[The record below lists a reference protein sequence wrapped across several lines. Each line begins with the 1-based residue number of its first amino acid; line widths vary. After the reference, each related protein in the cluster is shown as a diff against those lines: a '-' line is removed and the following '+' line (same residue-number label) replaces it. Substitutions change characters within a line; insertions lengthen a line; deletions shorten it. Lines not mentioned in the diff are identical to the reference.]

1 MTNWTIG
8 KKLSL
13 GVGAMF
19 ALALLMGGGGMLATR
34 SLSNDLDQIAHVDA
48 AGSAEAA
55 RIQYLVAELSVLVR
69 QTVIAAARN
78 QGEET
83 TAKIAETGKAYE
95 ALGKARQTLEN
106 LSKDEEVRRLSASI
120 EQSMSAW
127 HTRAKEAQGFAQAFS
142 TGEAIEA
149 IAASKAHSDQA
160 AEAAQSIVALATA
173 KMDANAKSAAAR
185 YAFTRNALILLA
197 IATIVIGSLVL
208 YAVRSTVASLV
219 AVAAR
224 LRRRSNNVQ
233 AASEQMAGSSQSLS
247 RGATTQ
253 AASLEETSASIEE
266 MSSMTQQNAT
276 SSKDAAALMAQVDHK
291 VADSNTALQ
300 EMLTGMAGIR
310 ESSERV
316 AKIIK
321 TIDEIA
327 FQTNILALN
336 AAVEAAR
343 AGDAGMG
350 FAVVAEEVR
359 NLAQRSGAAARDTA
373 ALIEESLNKARSG
386 NAKAELVASAIGAI
400 TATVSQA
407 KTLVEDVSTASRQQ
421 AEGISQV
428 SQAVAQMERGTQQTA
443 ATAEQSA
450 ATSEELKTEAVK
462 TMEIVQQLEVMVGTD
477 ADAAGAP
484 AAAPAARQPAKTVAM
499 VPAPA
504 KAARP
509 TLVLSRDAAPAQ
521 GEVVDGTFGSFQ
533 AGAPR

>member
-1 MTNWTIG
+1 MTTWTIG

-13 GVGAMF
+13 GVGATF

-34 SLSNDLDQIAHVDA
+34 SLSQDLDQISHVDA
-48 AGSAEAA
+48 AGTAEAS

-78 QGEET
+78 QGEEV

-95 ALGKARQTLEN
+95 ALGKSRQTLEG
-106 LSKDEEVRRLSASI
+106 LSSDGEVRQLSASI
-120 EQSMSAW
+120 DKSMSAW
-127 HTRAKEAQGFAQAFS
+127 LTKAKEAQGFAQAFS

-149 IAASKAHSDQA
+149 IDASKAHSDEA
-160 AEAAQSIVALATA
+160 AKAAQSIVSFWMAR
-173 KMDANAKSAAAR
+173 MDANAKSAASR
-185 YAFTRNALILLA
+185 YAFTRNALIALA
-197 IATIVIGSLVL
+197 LATIVIGGLVL
-208 YAVRSTVASLV
+208 YSVRTTVASLV

-224 LRRRSNNVQ
+224 LRRRSDHVQ
-233 AASEQMAGSSQSLS
+233 AASEQMAGSAQSLS
-247 RGATTQ
+247 KGATTQ

-276 SSKDAAALMAQVDHK
+276 NSKDAAALMAQVDQK
-291 VADSNTALQ
+291 VTDSNAALG
-300 EMLTGMAGIR
+300 EMLTGMAAIK

-350 FAVVAEEVR
+350 FAVVAGEVR

-373 ALIEESLNKARSG
+373 ALIEESLGKARSG
-386 NAKAELVASAIGAI
+386 NAKAEVVAAAIGAI
-400 TATVSQA
+400 TATVSKA

-443 ATAEQSA
+443 ATAEESA
-450 ATSEELKTEAVK
+450 ATSEELKTEAAK
-462 TMEIVQQLEVMVGTD
+462 TMEIVQQLEAMVGTD
-477 ADAAGAP
+477 DSPVAVTAQAAH
-484 AAAPAARQPAKTVAM
+484 AAAPVAAPVAATP
-499 VPAPA
+499 VKAP
-504 KAARP
+504 RP
-509 TLVLSRDAAPAQ
+509 TLVHARAEA
-521 GEVVDGTFGSFQ
+521 EVADGTFGSF
-533 AGAPR
+533 

>member
-13 GVGAMF
+13 GVGATF
-19 ALALLMGGGGMLATR
+19 ALALLMGGGGMFATR
-34 SLSNDLDQIAHVDA
+34 SLSQDLDQISYVDA
-48 AGSAEAA
+48 AGSAEAS

-78 QGEET
+78 QGEEV

-95 ALGKARQTLEN
+95 ALGKARQTIEGLSTDDEVKR
-106 LSKDEEVRRLSASI
+106 LSKSI
-120 EQSMSAW
+120 EQSMAAW
-127 HTRAKEAQGFAQAFS
+127 HTKAKEAQGFAQAFS

-149 IAASKAHSDQA
+149 IDASKTHSDQA
-160 AEAAQSIVALATA
+160 AKAAQAIVTRWTTA
-173 KMDANAKSAAAR
+173 MDEHAKSAAES
-185 YAFTRNALILLA
+185 YAFTRNAMIALA
-197 IATIVIGSLVL
+197 LATIVIGGLVL
-208 YAVRSTVASLV
+208 YSVRSTVASLV

-224 LRRRSNNVQ
+224 LRRRSDHVQ
-233 AASEQMAGSSQSLS
+233 AASEQMAGGAQSLS

-276 SSKDAAALMAQVDHK
+276 SSTDAAALMVQVDQK
-291 VADSNTALQ
+291 VSDSNAALQ
-300 EMLTGMAGIR
+300 EMLAGMAAIR

-343 AGDAGMG
+343 AGAAGMG

-373 ALIEESLNKARSG
+373 ALIEESLGKARSG

-421 AEGISQV
+421 AEGIAQV

-443 ATAEQSA
+443 ATAEEAA
-450 ATSEELKTEAVK
+450 ATSEELKTEAAK
-462 TMEIVQQLEVMVGTD
+462 TMEIVQQLEAMVGTD
-477 ADAAGAP
+477 AASAA
-484 AAAPAARQPAKTVAM
+484 AAAPPSTPTVTKTASKPVAAAV
-499 VPAPA
+499 APA
-504 KAARP
+504 KAPRP
-509 TLVLSRDAAPAQ
+509 TLVHARDTDATG
-521 GEVVDGTFGSFQ
+521 GEVADGTFGSF
-533 AGAPR
+533 

>member
-1 MTNWTIG
+1 MTNLTIG

-13 GVGAMF
+13 GVGATF

-34 SLSNDLDQIAHVDA
+34 SLSQDLAQISTVDA

-78 QGEET
+78 QGDEV
-83 TAKIAETGKAYE
+83 TAKIAETAKAYD
-95 ALGKARQTLEN
+95 ALGKARQTLDG
-106 LSKDEEVRRLSASI
+106 LTTDEDVRRLSASI
-120 EQSMSAW
+120 EQSMAAW
-127 HTRAKEAQGFAQAFS
+127 HAKAREAQGFAQAFS

-149 IAASKAHSDQA
+149 IDASKSHSDQA
-160 AEAAQSIVALATA
+160 AKAAQSIVSLWMAR
-173 KMDANAKSAAAR
+173 MDANAKSAAAR
-185 YAFTRNALILLA
+185 YAFTRNALIALA
-197 IATIVIGSLVL
+197 LGTVVIGSLVL
-208 YAVRSTVASLV
+208 FSVRTTVANLV
-219 AVAAR
+219 AMTAR
-224 LRRRSNNVQ
+224 LRRRSDHVQ
-233 AASEQMAGSSQSLS
+233 AASEQMAGGAQSLS

-276 SSKDAAALMAQVDHK
+276 SSKNAAALMAQVDQK
-291 VADSNTALQ
+291 VNDSNAALQ
-300 EMLTGMAGIR
+300 DMLTGMAAIR

-373 ALIEESLNKARSG
+373 VLIEASLNNARSG

-400 TATVSQA
+400 TGTVSQA

-443 ATAEQSA
+443 ATAEEAA
-450 ATSEELKTEAVK
+450 ATSEELKTEAMK
-462 TMEIVQQLEVMVGTD
+462 TMEIVRQLEAMVG
-477 ADAAGAP
+477 ADHVQAA
-484 AAAPAARQPAKTVAM
+484 AAAPSAAVAATP
-499 VPAPA
+499 VAPAPPA
-504 KAARP
+504 ATAARP
-509 TLVLSRDAAPAQ
+509 TLVHARSEREAA
-521 GEVVDGTFGSFQ
+521 DGTFGAF
-533 AGAPR
+533 